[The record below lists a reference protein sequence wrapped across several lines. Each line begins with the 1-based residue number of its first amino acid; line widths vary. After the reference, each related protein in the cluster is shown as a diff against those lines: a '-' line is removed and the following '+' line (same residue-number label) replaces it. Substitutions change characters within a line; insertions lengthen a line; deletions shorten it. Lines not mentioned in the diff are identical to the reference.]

1 MLLFL
6 NDDVVASGGSWVKA
20 LIEQA
25 QRPDVGAVGC
35 RLLYPN
41 GTVQHSG
48 VVLGMHGLAGNLM
61 SGMPG
66 GSAGYMGWSG
76 VVKECSA
83 VSAAC
88 MMSRRKVFEE
98 LDGFDEAFVVEFADV
113 DYCLRL
119 RHTGYRVVYTP
130 HAELVHHE
138 SHTKGTSGFYHDSR
152 TFLRKWIGD
161 VRRGDP
167 FYNENLSRLESNC
180 AIRPVEEDRLWEKL
194 LSGLASSSNK

>member
-6 NDDVVASGGSWVKA
+6 DDDVVAKGGGWMKA

-35 RLLYPN
+35 RLLYPD

-66 GSAGYMGWSG
+66 EYAGYMGWSG

-83 VSAAC
+83 VSGAC
-88 MMSRRKVFEE
+88 MMSRREVFEE
-98 LDGFDEAFVVEFADV
+98 LDGFDEAFALEFGDI

-119 RHTGYRVVYTP
+119 RHAGYRVVYTP

-138 SHTKGTSGFYHDSR
+138 SHTKGTSVSYHDRR
-152 TFLRKWIGD
+152 TFLRQVD
-161 VRRGDP
+161 RRHQA
-167 FYNENLSRLESNC
+167 R
-180 AIRPVEEDRLWEKL
+180 
-194 LSGLASSSNK
+194 